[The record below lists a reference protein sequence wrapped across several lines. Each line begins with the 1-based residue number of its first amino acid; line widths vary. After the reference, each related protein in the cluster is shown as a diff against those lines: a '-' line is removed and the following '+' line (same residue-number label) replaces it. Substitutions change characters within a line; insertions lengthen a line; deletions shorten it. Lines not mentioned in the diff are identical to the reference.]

1 MRHALLAAVVQ
12 VSASLAAGPALAGP
26 LRITTGTIEEDCA
39 STPLE
44 FEIRGVPESL
54 EVVLKP
60 GAGGEAVPCQVAER
74 SDRGVRIVWVAPRL
88 AKGTTA
94 TWQVDTVPAPSAP
107 PASGP
112 KPRVEVKASGT
123 DFQVLIDG
131 KEFTRLVADP
141 AGRKPYLYPVIGP
154 HGKMITRQFPMKAGV
169 EGEEQDHP
177 HQRSIWFTHGDV
189 GGVNFWSEGNR
200 AGSIRQT
207 KAARTASGPVFG
219 RIETSNEWI
228 APGEKKLLDDRRILT
243 IYPLERGEVLLDIS
257 ITLTPAGDSVVFGDT
272 KEGSFGVRLDES
284 MKEKRGG
291 TIVNAR
297 GQRGMNQAWGKPA
310 EWVDYTGMSG
320 GAKVGVAILDHPE
333 SFRHPTHWH
342 VRDYGLFAA
351 NPFGYRDF
359 YRDKSKDGS
368 FTLEKGKTMTF
379 RYRVYFHNGGA
390 EEASVAEVYRGFA
403 KPPALHPSPLER

>member
-1 MRHALLAAVVQ
+1 MRHALAAAVLQ
-12 VSASLAAGPALAGP
+12 ASASLVAGPALAGP
-26 LRITTGTIEEDCA
+26 LRITTGVIDEDCA

-44 FEIRGVPESL
+44 FEIRGLPESR
-54 EVVLKP
+54 EVILRP
-60 GAGGEAVPCQVAER
+60 DGGGEAIPCQVAER
-74 SDRGVRIVWVAPRL
+74 SERGVRIVWVAPRL

-94 TWQVDTVPAPSAP
+94 TWQLDTAPAPSG
-107 PASGP
+107 PAATGP
-112 KPRVEVKASGT
+112 KRRVEVKTAGK
-123 DFQVLIDG
+123 DLQVLIDG

-141 AGRKPYLYPVIGP
+141 DERKPYLFPVIGP

-189 GGVNFWSEGNR
+189 GGVDFWSEG
-200 AGSIRQT
+200 GKSGTIRQT
-207 KAARTASGPVFG
+207 KAAATASGAVFA

-228 APGEKKLLDDRRILT
+228 APGEKKLLDDQRILT
-243 IYPLERGEVLLDIS
+243 IYPLERGEVLLDVS

-291 TIVNAR
+291 AIVNSR
-297 GQRGMNQAWGKPA
+297 GQRGMNEAWGKPA

-320 GAKVGVAILDHPE
+320 GASVGVAILDHPE

-368 FTLEKGKTMTF
+368 FTLEKQKSMVF
-379 RYRVYFHNGGA
+379 RYRIYFHHGGA
-390 EEASVAEVYRGFA
+390 EEAGVAAVYRGFA
-403 KPPALHPSPLER
+403 KPPGLHPSPRDR